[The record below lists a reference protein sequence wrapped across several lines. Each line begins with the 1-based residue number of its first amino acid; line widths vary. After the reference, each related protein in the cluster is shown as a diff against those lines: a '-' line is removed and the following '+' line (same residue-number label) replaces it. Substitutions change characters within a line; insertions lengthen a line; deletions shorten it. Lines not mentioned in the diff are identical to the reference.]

1 MTQYNT
7 LNARLS
13 NSQLSKL
20 KSGIENYTEVTLKL
34 SSNVVGDSNDENNF
48 PHKLLSTNTQV
59 SRIRWVFA
67 NSSLGYIK
75 LSKTQLRK
83 KGQSRGFLGKL
94 LGLLLKTE
102 LPLMRNVLKPV
113 AKSVFIPLGLTA
125 AASPTDAAIYKK
137 NVWVWSG
144 MTTLKILNEEMNN
157 IMKIVKSLE
166 ESNLLIKDVSKTKVK
181 QNDRKKDFQYVIRY
195 IRC

>member
-1 MTQYNT
+1 M
-7 LNARLS
+7 S

-48 PHKLLSTNTQV
+48 PHNLLSTNTQV
-59 SRIRWVFA
+59 STIRWVFA

-125 AASPTDAAIYKK
+125 AASPTDAAICKK

-166 ESNLLIKDVSKTKVK
+166 ESNLLIKDVSKAKVK